1 MKTLKTFIIV
11 VVMGIL
17 AMPLFASTVYKS
29 NFSGGMGADLASFD
43 DDLYLLIARPDTTLK
58 FGKIDIIGTTLT
70 LKSSTMMP
78 DRTTSAPTLV
88 KIKDY
93 TYIIF
98 ADDQHKPRVVAYKD
112 SGSSNKYLFSKPNS
126 QVCVES
132 PSAAL
137 LGKVLFI
144 TWTNPEKFIVLRGYR
159 IAADGSIDM
168 VIEKTFDDYLSS
180 KGVGIAAAGDYLFFT
195 FVDETKRV
203 NIAVVEVKGI
213 DGGQIT
219 LHPLNEMRLENSRT
233 VLDSTIQAETE
244 RNVVVAWVDEKEEI
258 IRLKWTGISKS
269 YLDSGVE
276 ERYND
281 KSDSPVGL
289 AFLKEKLW
297 MTYVDQNE
305 EVQVVKYE

>member
-1 MKTLKTFIIV
+1 MMRVMLICLLTLMIA
-11 VVMGIL
+11 L
-17 AMPLFASTVYKS
+17 PAFASTVYKS
-29 NFSGGMGADLASFD
+29 NFSGGLGADLASLND
-43 DDLYLLIARPDTTLK
+43 ELYLLIARPDTTLK
-58 FGKIDIIGTTLT
+58 FGKIELVGTTLT
-70 LKSSTMMP
+70 LKNSTMMP
-78 DRTTSAPTLV
+78 DRASSAPTII

-93 TYIIF
+93 TYVVF
-98 ADDQHKPRVVAYKD
+98 ADDQHKPRIVAYKD

-126 QVCVES
+126 QVCVDS

-137 LGKVLFI
+137 MGKVIFLV
-144 TWTNPEKFIVLRGYR
+144 WTNPEKFIVVRGYR
-159 IAADGSIDM
+159 VAADGGTDV

-180 KGVGIAAAGDYLFFT
+180 KGVGVAAAGDYLFLT

-203 NIAVVEVKGI
+203 NIAAIEVKGI

-233 VLDSTIQAETE
+233 VLDATIEAETE
-244 RNVVVAWVDEKEEI
+244 KNVVVTWIDEKEEI

-281 KSDSPVGL
+281 KSNSPVGL
-289 AFLKEKLW
+289 AFSKEKLW
-297 MTYVDQNE
+297 ITYVDQNE

>member
-1 MKTLKTFIIV
+1 MRTLIICLV
-11 VVMGIL
+11 LGIL
-17 AMPLFASTVYKS
+17 ATPSFAFTVYKS
-29 NFSGGMGADLASFD
+29 NFSGGLGADLSALN

-58 FGKIDIIGTTLT
+58 FGKIELVGTTLT
-70 LKSSTMMP
+70 LKNSTMMP

-88 KIKDY
+88 KVKDY

-112 SGSSNKYLFSKPNS
+112 SGSTNKYLFSKPNS
-126 QVCVES
+126 QVCVDS
-132 PSAAL
+132 PSAVL
-137 LGKVLFI
+137 LGKVLFVA
-144 TWTNPEKFIVLRGYR
+144 WTNPEKFIVLRGYR
-159 IAADGSIDM
+159 IAADGSIDV

-180 KGVGIAAAGDYLFFT
+180 MGVGIAAAGDYIFFT

-203 NIAVVEVKGI
+203 NIAAVEVKGI
-213 DGGQIT
+213 DSGQIT

-233 VLDSTIQAETE
+233 VLDATIAAETE
-244 RNVVVAWVDEKEEI
+244 RNVVVTWVDEKEEI
-258 IRLKWTGISKS
+258 IRLKWTGITKS

-281 KSDSPVGL
+281 KSDSAVGL
-289 AFLKEKLW
+289 AFSKEKLW
-297 MTYVDQNE
+297 ITYVDKNE

>member
-1 MKTLKTFIIV
+1 MRSIIFCLLV
-11 VVMGIL
+11 GIL
-17 AMPLFASTVYKS
+17 MLPSFASTVYKS
-29 NFSGGMGADLASFD
+29 NFSGGLGVDLSSLS

-58 FGKIDIIGTTLT
+58 FGKIELVGTTLT
-70 LKSSTMMP
+70 LKNSTMMP
-78 DRTTSAPTLV
+78 DRTSSVPTLV

-144 TWTNPEKFIVLRGYR
+144 AWTNLEKFIVLRGYR

-180 KGVGIAAAGDYLFFT
+180 KGVGMAAAGSYIFFT

-203 NIAVVEVKGI
+203 NIAAVEVKGI
-213 DGGQIT
+213 DSGQIT
-219 LHPLNEMRLENSRT
+219 LHALNDMRLENSRT
-233 VLDSTIQAETE
+233 LLDATIVAETE
-244 RNVVVAWVDEKEEI
+244 RNVVVSWVDEKEEI
-258 IRLKWTGISKS
+258 VRLKWTGVSNS

-281 KSDSPVGL
+281 KSDSPVGM
-289 AFLKEKLW
+289 AFAKEKLW
-297 MTYVDQNE
+297 ITYVDKNE

>member
-1 MKTLKTFIIV
+1 VLVLPTFS
-11 VVMGIL
+11 
-17 AMPLFASTVYKS
+17 STVYKS
-29 NFSGGMGADLASFD
+29 NFSGGMGADLASLD

-58 FGKIDIIGTTLT
+58 FGKIELVGTTLT
-70 LKSSTMMP
+70 LKNSTMMP
-78 DRTTSAPTLV
+78 DRTTSAPDLI

-98 ADDQHKPRVVAYKD
+98 ADDQHKPRVVAYKE

-126 QVCVES
+126 QICVDS

-137 LGKVLFI
+137 LGKVLFVA
-144 TWTNPEKFIVLRGYR
+144 WTNPEKFIMLRGYR
-159 IAADGSIDM
+159 IAADGSIDI

-180 KGVGIAAAGDYLFFT
+180 KGVGMAAAGNYLFLT
-195 FVDETKRV
+195 FVDETKKV
-203 NIAVVEVKGI
+203 NIAAVEVKGI

-219 LHPLNEMRLENSRT
+219 VHPVNEMRLENSRT
-233 VLDSTIQAETE
+233 VLDATIAAETE
-244 RNVVVAWVDEKEEI
+244 RNVVVTWVDEKEEI
-258 IRLKWTGISKS
+258 IRLKWTGITKS

-281 KSDSPVGL
+281 KSGSPVGM
-289 AFLKEKLW
+289 AFSKEKLW
-297 MTYVDQNE
+297 ITYVDNNE